1 MSYQHLTLTERF
13 TLYESRM
20 VLKESLSTIA
30 AKMGRAKS
38 TLSRELRRNQIS
50 NVKHLVGMEKRE
62 ETVYLPDTAEV
73 MAAKRR
79 EAAKS
84 PFGSVSATCLQ
95 EIKARLALY
104 HSPEQIAG
112 RLKREGKEAVSYET
126 IYQMIYADHEGLGE
140 YKKYLRHSRERR
152 ARRGAG
158 CSGRGQIPNRVGIEA
173 RPVEADE
180 KQRVGHFEGDTIVGK
195 GHRGAVVSYVDKASK
210 FLLAALCPDRTA
222 RSVNEATVSLF
233 EALPSTPLSFTF
245 DNGKEFSKHEE
256 LSEKLNAACFFA
268 NPYASWERGLNEHTN
283 GLLRQ
288 FFPKTTDFTKVQ
300 PQELKHAVDLI
311 NQRPRKSLDY
321 RTPLEVI
328 FPGHQDR
335 CTSALNG
342 PCNSSRSVEIRVFGE
357 RYGNLAQSIAIPDS
371 LTQRRQVSL
380 DLPYLPIG
388 GCTQSHKQGCC
399 QHEN

>member
-13 TLYESRM
+13 TLYEWRF

-50 NVKHLVGMEKRE
+50 GVKHLVEGIKERQ
-62 ETVYLPDTAEV
+62 ETLYLPDTAE
-73 MAAKRR
+73 MKAAKRR
-79 EAAKS
+79 EEAKTL
-84 PFGSVSATCLQ
+84 FDSVSATCL
-95 EIKARLALY
+95 EEVKRRLALY

-112 RLKREGKEAVSYET
+112 RLKREGKEWVSHET
-126 IYQMIYADHEGLGE
+126 IYQLIYADYEGLGE
-140 YKKYLRHSRERR
+140 YKNYLRHSRERR
-152 ARRGAG
+152 AKRGAR

-233 EALPSTPLSFTF
+233 EALPRTPLSFTF

-300 PQELKHAVDLI
+300 PQELKQAVDLI

-342 PCNSSRSVEIRVFGE
+342 PSTHSRTLG
-357 RYGNLAQSIAIPDS
+357 Q
-371 LTQRRQVSL
+371 
-380 DLPYLPIG
+380 LPR
-388 GCTQSHKQGCC
+388 
-399 QHEN
+399 

>member
-1 MSYQHLTLTERF
+1 MSYQHLTLIERF

-20 VLKESLSTIA
+20 ILKESLSTIA

-38 TLSRELRRNQIS
+38 TLSRELRRNGIS
-50 NVKHLVGMEKRE
+50 NIKHFVAGMEERE
-62 ETVYLPDTAEV
+62 ETLYLPDTAEV

-79 EAAKS
+79 EQAKT
-84 PFGSVSATCLQ
+84 PFDSVSATCLE
-95 EIKARLALY
+95 EIKGRLALY

-112 RLKREGKEAVSYET
+112 RLKREGKETVSHET
-126 IYQMIYADHEGLGE
+126 IYQMIYADYEGLGE
-140 YKKYLRHSRERR
+140 YKNYLRHSRERR
-152 ARRGAG
+152 AKRGAS

-180 KQRVGHFEGDTIVGK
+180 KQQVGHFEGDTIVGK
-195 GHRGAVVSYVDKASK
+195 GHRGAVVTYVDKASK

-222 RSVNEATVSLF
+222 RSVNEATISLF
-233 EALPSTPLSFTF
+233 EELDATPLTFTF
-245 DNGKEFSKHEE
+245 DNGKEFSKHQE
-256 LSEKLNAACFFA
+256 LSKQLNAPCFFA
-268 NPYASWERGLNEHTN
+268 NAYASWERGLNEHTN
-283 GLLRQ
+283 GLIRQ
-288 FFPKTTDFTKVQ
+288 FFPKSTDFTKVA

-342 PCNSSRSVEIRVFGE
+342 PYHRSLR
-357 RYGNLAQSIAIPDS
+357 
-371 LTQRRQVSL
+371 
-380 DLPYLPIG
+380 
-388 GCTQSHKQGCC
+388 
-399 QHEN
+399 

>member
-13 TLYESRM
+13 TLYQSRI

-50 NVKHLVGMEKRE
+50 GVKHFVAGMEERQQ
-62 ETVYLPDTAEV
+62 TLYLPDTAEV

-79 EAAKS
+79 EQAKS
-84 PFGSVSATCLQ
+84 PFGFVSATCLE
-95 EIKARLALY
+95 EIKGRLALY

-112 RLKREGKEAVSYET
+112 RLKREGKEWVSHET

-140 YKKYLRHSRERR
+140 YGKYLRHSREVR
-152 ARRGAG
+152 AKRGVG
-158 CSGRGQIPNRVGIEA
+158 CSGRGQIPNRIGIEA

-180 KQRVGHFEGDTIVGK
+180 KQQIGHFEGDTVVGK
-195 GHRGAVVSYVDKASK
+195 GHRGAVVTYVDKASK

-233 EALPSTPLSFTF
+233 EELPSTPLSFTF
-245 DNGKEFSKHEE
+245 DNGKEFSKHKE
-256 LSEKLNAACFFA
+256 LSETLNVPCFFA
-268 NPYASWERGLNEHTN
+268 NAYASWERGLNEHTN

-288 FFPKTTDFTKVQ
+288 FFPKKTDFTKVQ

-342 PCNSSRSVEIRVFGE
+342 PGGNDSCQSR
-357 RYGNLAQSIAIPDS
+357 
-371 LTQRRQVSL
+371 
-380 DLPYLPIG
+380 
-388 GCTQSHKQGCC
+388 CC
-399 QHEN
+399 SARKLQKKLRWQT